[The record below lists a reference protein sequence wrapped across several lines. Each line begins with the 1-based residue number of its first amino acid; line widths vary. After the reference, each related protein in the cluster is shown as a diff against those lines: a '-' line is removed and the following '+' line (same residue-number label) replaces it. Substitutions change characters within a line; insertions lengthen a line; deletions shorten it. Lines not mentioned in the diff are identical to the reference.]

1 MGAMLADIRF
11 DRSSILPFRNRKCHD
26 SEMASQIARALPPG
40 ESFLKDK
47 SRPNDGRLERALR
60 LAGRKVRTWNL
71 KRTPLKRESEGRKA
85 ELRKYHLSASAFFA
99 EPGNDVCHICLKL
112 REDGDD
118 IRLFPSTERHHFRG
132 RIGRLLNWKP
142 GWIFQA
148 AIIIECGRTKTL
160 SEHGN

>member
-1 MGAMLADIRF
+1 
-11 DRSSILPFRNRKCHD
+11 
-26 SEMASQIARALPPG
+26 MASQIARALPPG

-47 SRPNDGRLERALR
+47 SRPDDGRLERALR

-71 KRTPLKRESEGRKA
+71 KRTPLKRESKGRKA

-142 GWIFQA
+142 GWIPSCNHHRQWPHQNPVRA
-148 AIIIECGRTKTL
+148 RKLGLLAEAKDWNVYPG
-160 SEHGN
+160 E